1 MQDIVLDMG
10 GKLFAEHA
18 EAAFH
23 SHPKGA
29 TEGTASWQRDLWAQV
44 EELGLPL
51 ALLSE
56 EHGGFDLPAA
66 TAMGLVRLAAAYAIP
81 LPLGETMIANWLLA
95 HAGLPLAEGAATLA
109 LGPELE
115 GNRLTGLASRVAY
128 GRHAQTVVLLAGD
141 RLVRTAA
148 GTVADPSRNVAGEPR
163 DTLTFAGE
171 VASTAS
177 PVDRQTFRLLGALL
191 RAQGM
196 AGALEAALSMTVDY
210 ANSREQF
217 GRPLGKFQA
226 IQQSLAVMATNV
238 AAAGAATEMAT
249 ELLSDALTD
258 TGTFSTAAMAAKIR
272 TGEAA
277 GIGASIAHQ
286 THGAIGFSQEYRLHP
301 LTRRLWA
308 WRDEWGREAEWCETL
323 GAAVC
328 ARGSDGFWPFLTS
341 TGAAA

>member
-23 SHPKGA
+23 AHPKDT
-29 TEGTASWQRDLWAQV
+29 TEGAASWMPGLWAQV
-44 EELGLPL
+44 GELGLPL

-56 EHGGFDLPAA
+56 EQGGFDLPAA
-66 TAMGLVRLAAAYAIP
+66 TAMGLVRLAAAHAIP

-95 HAGLPLAEGAATLA
+95 HAGLPLAEGPATLA
-109 LGPELE
+109 LGPELD
-115 GNRLTGLASRVAY
+115 GDRLNGPAARVAY
-128 GRHAQTVVLLAGD
+128 GRHAATVVLLAGD
-141 RLVRTAA
+141 RLVRTNA
-148 GTVADPSRNVAGEPR
+148 GTVTESSHNVAGEPR
-163 DTLTFAGE
+163 DTLVFAGE
-171 VASTAS
+171 VTSAPT
-177 PVDRQTFRLLGALL
+177 PVNKQNFRLLGALL

-196 AGALEAALSMTVDY
+196 AGALEAALSMTVDH

-238 AAAGAATEMAT
+238 AAAGAAAEMAT
-249 ELLSDALTD
+249 DLLSDALAG
-258 TGTFSTAAMAAKIR
+258 TGAFATAAMAAKIR

-286 THGAIGFSQEYRLHP
+286 THGAIGFSQEYRLHT

-323 GAAVC
+323 GTEVC
-328 ARGSDGFWPFLTS
+328 ARGPDGFWPFLTS